1 MERKKLASNHILHLL
16 LPCYTDLLII
26 VINMILVARER
37 EAFTAS
43 ALGFITVVFC
53 SVLTAL
59 FVAGEVCIPGAGYF
73 LLDRE
78 MNGNENRTMSTFV
91 LMYKSLHSSTA
102 IINGKV
108 VTGKFRVLS
117 MSETLTSVPIQAP
130 SSWWLLP
137 EANPITHS
145 CENFRS

>member
-1 MERKKLASNHILHLL
+1 
-16 LPCYTDLLII
+16 
-26 VINMILVARER
+26 MILVAREK

-43 ALGFITVVFC
+43 ALRFTTVVFC

-108 VTGKFRVLS
+108 VTGKFRVLGTS
-117 MSETLTSVPIQAP
+117 KAEVRLQLLFRNLLHGGCFQKIIQLLTVVKTFSLKDVLA
-130 SSWWLLP
+130 
-137 EANPITHS
+137 
-145 CENFRS
+145 